1 LTPSLLKGPN
11 MEVKQS
17 WETLESCF
25 VVDFT
30 QPYFVKLHAP
40 IFELD
45 KDDVAITNESQAEM
59 VMTQVSSDEDTS
71 NEFSASVSLKAR
83 YGCFSGSASMGV
95 DKSKSM
101 SKHTMRTDVKVTASK
116 YAVSGIAEFLLD
128 PHLFL
133 TAFLKGRIAEGLT
146 MEELEMVIGHFYCSQ
161 CRLGGIFQKSYI
173 VEMSS
178 KDNKLSM
185 QASLKASYGAGLA
198 SCSAEASVGMK
209 TSKHNKNASMRI
221 EQECLGVDA
230 SIWLGAT
237 ADNTDAIQAKWA
249 ASVNDDNLFAL
260 DMDLHF
266 SWTLVE
272 ALNPAVGAQYKAHL
286 QEKWAKQSATS
297 KVETLVYVESGG
309 KYAGQKVKVKSWTGD
324 YLHRPDNAQGVTT
337 HDTGIGNEWTV
348 EQMDD
353 GKIMLKSWKGDYLHR
368 PDNSGGVTSWGKGG
382 KGDIWT
388 IEELDSGKGE
398 GKFPS
403 SAELVSFKSWKG
415 DHLHRSNGDG
425 NATSYTKHGIGN
437 VWTIE
442 IMA

>member
-1 LTPSLLKGPN
+1 MSS
-11 MEVKQS
+11 VKP
-17 WETLESCF
+17 WETLASCF
-25 VVDFT
+25 VVDFQ
-30 QPYFVKLHAP
+30 QPYFVSIGPSIFDLAP
-40 IFELD
+40 
-45 KDDVAITNESQAEM
+45 DDVTMVPRPMSDSDITS
-59 VMTQVSSDEDTS
+59 VSSDSTASDS
-71 NEFSASVSLKAR
+71 FSAAVKISGS
-83 YGCFSGSASMGV
+83 YGAFSGSAAMGI
-95 DKSKSM
+95 DTSSTMKT
-101 SKHTMRTDVKVTASK
+101 HTMRTDVKITASK
-116 YAVSGIAEFLLD
+116 HHVSGTSKFMIEPETFVNADLKKYIAD
-128 PHLFL
+128 G
-133 TAFLKGRIAEGLT
+133 TIS
-146 MEELEMVIGHFYCSQ
+146 MDQLEQIIGHFYCSQ

-221 EQECLGVDA
+221 EQECLGGDA

-324 YLHRPDNAQGVTT
+324 YLHRPDNAEGVTT
-337 HDTGIGNEWTV
+337 HDSGIGNEWTV
-348 EQMDD
+348 EQVDD